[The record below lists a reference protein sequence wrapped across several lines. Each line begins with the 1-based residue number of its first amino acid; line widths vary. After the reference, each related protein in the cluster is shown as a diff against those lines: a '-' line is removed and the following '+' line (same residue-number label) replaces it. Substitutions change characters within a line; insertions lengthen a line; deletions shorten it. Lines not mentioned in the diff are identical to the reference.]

1 MEDIETET
9 KISSCTNPDGMGK
22 MGVKASAFGYVPKSN
37 KTNRYLVKDIKT
49 TKLYQSIT
57 KQLEEAKRSIDFE
70 FPIIFSLT

>member
-1 MEDIETET
+1 
-9 KISSCTNPDGMGK
+9 MGK